1 MWDRLEFLSVSTG
14 SNVQE
19 FKQISCIKDHSFINS
34 KCDPIDAPDLMA
46 KCFYISCMCM
56 SHLFLNEQGR

>member
-1 MWDRLEFLSVSTG
+1 MWDRLEFLNVWTG

-19 FKQISCIKDHSFINS
+19 FKQLSRIKDHSFMNS
-34 KCDPIDAPDLMA
+34 ECDLIDTPDLMS

-56 SHLFLNEQGR
+56 RHLFLNEQGR